1 MSTAVCRAAAIALT
15 GLRGTP
21 VIVEAAVSNQLPG
34 MAIIGLP
41 DAALAEAKQRVR
53 LATQQVGMP
62 LSDRFIIVNLSPAAL
77 PKQGSSFDL
86 AIALS
91 VLAASGHLPVDRLA
105 TTAHLGELSLD
116 GALRR
121 PAGLLSAVLSARGIG
136 FGTVMVPA
144 GCAREAALVPGIEVI
159 AVHDLAG
166 AVAWHRGES
175 GNWWIGGEQPALEE
189 RVTRVPTAPSSAL
202 PSQGGNPGRELGTP
216 DMSDIVGQPEAVD
229 ALVIAAA
236 GRHHLSMIGPPGA
249 GKTLL
254 ATRLPT
260 ILPDL
265 SPDESIIASSI
276 ASLGDAGITELVR
289 RPPFESPHHTA
300 SKISIIGGGQ
310 GGIVQPGAIT
320 NASYGVLFL
329 DEAPEFPAVVLDAM
343 RQPLESGLIEI
354 HRARVRATLPA
365 KVQLILAMNP
375 CPCGNANSLDP
386 ASPCRCAPSAR
397 VRYLNRL
404 SGPLTD
410 RIDLRLA
417 VHRVSSVLLDEAVDE
432 HPRPSSA
439 ELRELVRD
447 ARARMAARLRNT
459 PWRVNAELPG
469 TFLRAPAHRL
479 SRQATEVI
487 DRALDRGSITMR
499 GYDRTLR
506 VGWTIADLAGKD
518 SPGREEIAHALALR
532 GGAAA

>member
-53 LATQQVGMP
+53 LAAQQAGMP

-91 VLAASGHLPVDRLA
+91 AIAASGHLPVDRLT

-116 GALRR
+116 GELRR
-121 PAGLLSAVLSARGIG
+121 SAGLLSAVLSAKGIG
-136 FGTVMVPA
+136 FSTVMVPA

-166 AVAWHRGES
+166 AVAWHRGEA
-175 GNWWIGGEQPALEE
+175 GNWWIAGEQENLESAAQ
-189 RVTRVPTAPSSAL
+189 VSVASSSAL
-202 PSQGGNPGRELGTP
+202 HLPAGIPSRELGAP

-329 DEAPEFPAVVLDAM
+329 DEAPEFPAQVLDAM

-365 KVQLILAMNP
+365 KVQLVLAMNP

-386 ASPCRCAPSAR
+386 ASPCRCSPSAR

-410 RIDLRLA
+410 RIDLRLS
-417 VHRVSSVLLDEAVDE
+417 VHRVSSVLLDDAVDE

-439 ELRELVRD
+439 ELRKQVLD

-479 SRQATEVI
+479 SREVTEVI

-518 SPGREEIAHALALR
+518 SPGRGEIAHALALR
-532 GGAAA
+532 GGAAP